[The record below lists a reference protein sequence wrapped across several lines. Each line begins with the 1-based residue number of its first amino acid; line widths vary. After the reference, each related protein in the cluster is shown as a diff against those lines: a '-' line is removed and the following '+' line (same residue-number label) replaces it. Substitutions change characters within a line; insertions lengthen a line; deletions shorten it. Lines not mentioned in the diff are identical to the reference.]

1 MGTGGSLTIRS
12 DLSQYD
18 AVVSF
23 EDTGKGMDAKT
34 VAAMHDPW
42 FTTRH
47 TGTGLGM
54 LIVRRIVREH
64 GGELSIESSPGQG
77 TRVSLTLPR
86 GPRPVR
92 YLESGDAAPR
102 HPPPQVIDV

>member
-12 DLSQYD
+12 DLSDYD
-18 AVVSF
+18 AIVSF
-23 EDTGKGMDAKT
+23 EDSGKGMDAKT

-42 FTTRH
+42 FTTRQS
-47 TGTGLGM
+47 GTGLGM
-54 LIVRRIVREH
+54 MIVRRIVREH
-64 GGELSIESSPGQG
+64 GGELSIESSPGKG

-92 YLESGDAAPR
+92 FLQSGDQTPRPAAPE
-102 HPPPQVIDV
+102 VIDV